1 MRLHIRIALQW
12 SGVLIEYFHFM
23 LSALQIHWIEIK
35 IGTIFHYSYHL
46 VLLVRIMK
54 TTSSKLFLIRLPG
67 IVHATEGGK
76 IYLTKTIC
84 FLTTKMH

>member
-54 TTSSKLFLIRLPG
+54 TTSSKPCLG
-67 IVHATEGGK
+67 IVNETKGRGK
-76 IYLTKTIC
+76 VDPT
-84 FLTTKMH
+84 FVFFS